1 MPINISEY
9 KFMLRILIIYV
20 KVHCSFSLFQ
30 VILETTK
37 LQVYILEVVPTWT
50 TTPTSITP
58 LRIVIWFFI

>member
-1 MPINISEY
+1 
-9 KFMLRILIIYV
+9 MLRILIIYV